1 VVLLTTS
8 SNGDFAEA
16 TDSEENVFIKDG
28 FLYIQPTLQDENLIT
43 KNSVIDLT
51 KQGCTGTDWNDC
63 HAVTNTTNGT
73 IVPPTKSARLITK
86 GALSIQYGRV
96 EVEAQLPAG
105 DWLWPAIW
113 MMPEEDKYGPWPNS
127 GEIDIMES
135 RGNNYTYKM
144 GGNNLAS
151 STLHWGPNLAMDAY
165 WRTTNAQP
173 ALHTDYTKSEFTHHP
188 LSGLSLIRTAT
199 WKFGLVSLSTLAI
212 ALTHD

>member
-1 VVLLTTS
+1 
-8 SNGDFAEA
+8 
-16 TDSEENVFIKDG
+16 
-28 FLYIQPTLQDENLIT
+28 
-43 KNSVIDLT
+43 
-51 KQGCTGTDWNDC
+51 
-63 HAVTNTTNGT
+63 
-73 IVPPTKSARLITK
+73 
-86 GALSIQYGRV
+86 V

-173 ALHTDYTKSEFTHHP
+173 ALHTDYTKSEFTHDP

-199 WKFGLVSLSTLAI
+199 WKFGLVSLSTLTI